1 MYYTQWSC
9 CCCGSGCGCDVW
21 PATEHLKY
29 QHGFPGNWKGILKIW
44 IQFRWFSVGFPPK
57 LYDWLSFNFF
67 NLWRVNNRTS
77 FILFFA
83 PSLKF
88 SEESEEK
95 NISASGKWKRDP
107 SRSPCHSPLNKGNL
121 PSKIPWKFPVQF
133 GLRIEKVWNF
143 PESGPVKVDE
153 DLCCC
158 GGFVVLHRKIA
169 RVKSLPGKMGK
180 NTKGNH
186 LAAWLFNGFPCLYWF
201 WMVTMPEKRSGFG
214 WVSSKFS
221 LYSFGCLQVAM
232 TLESSSLGEKHER
245 KGGGN
250 PSGSWRIGW
259 WWFVQKKDVGILEM
273 WIKRRFSVWDEA
285 SHDEPIHLL
294 LLDAALSADMNHSL
308 SAASAK

>member
-1 MYYTQWSC
+1 MANEN
-9 CCCGSGCGCDVW
+9 
-21 PATEHLKY
+21 ATPRGHRVILLLIREISPQK
-29 QHGFPGNWKGILKIW
+29 FPGNFRCNLASELK
-44 IQFRWFSVGFPPK
+44 RSFP
-57 LYDWLSFNFF
+57 
-67 NLWRVNNRTS
+67 
-77 FILFFA
+77 
-83 PSLKF
+83 
-88 SEESEEK
+88 
-95 NISASGKWKRDP
+95 
-107 SRSPCHSPLNKGNL
+107 
-121 PSKIPWKFPVQF
+121 
-133 GLRIEKVWNF
+133 WNF

-259 WWFVQKKDVGILEM
+259 WWFVQKKDVGIIDM
-273 WIKRRFSVWDEA
+273 WIKRRFSVWDKA

-294 LLDAALSADMNHSL
+294 FFWMNHSL